1 MPVAPGGHAGCIRQ
15 ERDFPSGV
23 FKTKCMDPGCGFRAG
38 QRPGVGVEQNLNVH
52 VLDRRVAPEDRQI
65 EGGVLQIGLGVGRLD
80 PERNVGVGVSN
91 VSVFGADLT
100 I

>member
-65 EGGVLQIGLGVGRLD
+65 EGGVLQIGLGVDRLD
-80 PERNVGVGVSN
+80 SERNVGVGVSN